1 MREYYI
7 AACVPLCCRRHPT
20 QITLKVDWGFLRAG
34 SQNTNKRWQSHR
46 RMAFSKRAARGCEAL
61 PFKKSSPQ
69 SKRLHREPGNDESL
83 RLVPEIPKSN
93 SMSLQ
98 NSPEDSCDTTWFHFD
113 DLLPI
118 DVPGSD
124 GGIAFSDPQDES
136 DDCYPYHLFTMIAE
150 NVACSSSCRSGN
162 LIWKSCRY
170 GNVLEK

>member
-34 SQNTNKRWQSHR
+34 SQNTNKRWRSRR
-46 RMAFSKRAARGCEAL
+46 RMAHSKRAARGCEAL

-69 SKRLHREPGNDESL
+69 SKRLIANPATMNHYGL
-83 RLVPEIPKSN
+83 FLKSRRATLCPYRTALK
-93 SMSLQ
+93 S
-98 NSPEDSCDTTWFHFD
+98 EDSCDTTWFHFD

-124 GGIAFSDPQDES
+124 GGIAFSDPYKMS
-136 DDCYPYHLFTMIAE
+136 RTRDDCYLYHLFTMRAE
-150 NVACSSSCRSGN
+150 NVACSSSCRSGKVRN
-162 LIWKSCRY
+162 
-170 GNVLEK
+170 GG